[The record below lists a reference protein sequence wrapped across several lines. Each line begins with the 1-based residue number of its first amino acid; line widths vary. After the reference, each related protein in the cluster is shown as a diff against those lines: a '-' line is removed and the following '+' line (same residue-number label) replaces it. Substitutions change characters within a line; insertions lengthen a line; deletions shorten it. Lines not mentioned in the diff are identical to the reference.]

1 MYNSIFFSTVIC
13 NYYHPN
19 IALLWTSS
27 ALTLLMPAKVDV
39 IHITIYNKCICRRRR
54 LSKHEYLTAKYFII
68 TNLRELTSGIS
79 TSSLYFVIFEVVRG
93 KTDGKYFLTFIRRS
107 NLFSINSV
115 YRYNKINYYFP
126 LSKGQ
131 ITSDYLLDDTDIPWS
146 AYPAE

>member
-39 IHITIYNKCICRRRR
+39 IHITIYNKCIYRRRR
-54 LSKHEYLTAKYFII
+54 LSKHEYL
-68 TNLRELTSGIS
+68 S
-79 TSSLYFVIFEVVRG
+79 TSSLYFVILGVVRG

-107 NLFSINSV
+107 NLLSINSI
-115 YRYNKINYYFP
+115 YNKINNYFP

-131 ITSDYLLDDTDIPWS
+131 INSDYLLDCIPSWIK
-146 AYPAE
+146 